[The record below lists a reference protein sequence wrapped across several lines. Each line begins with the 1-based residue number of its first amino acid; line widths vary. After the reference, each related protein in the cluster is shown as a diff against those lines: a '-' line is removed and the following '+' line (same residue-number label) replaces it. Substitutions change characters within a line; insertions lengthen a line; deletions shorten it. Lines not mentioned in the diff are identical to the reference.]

1 MATTPETEGPTGGI
15 ARKLAVP
22 VLIGAAGS
30 ALGFVLTKRDRVRE
44 AAPKL
49 REAVSDIPVPHVPE
63 GGFGELAGDLRG
75 KLDEV
80 LGRERPAESEG
91 SDGDP
96 GFTGGSDVDLSQ
108 FEERRRER
116 EKRRARRR
124 QRSRR

>member
-1 MATTPETEGPTGGI
+1 MAVRMYLLGEFETPTDGYTVLDLTTEAGRT
-15 ARKLAVP
+15 
-22 VLIGAAGS
+22 AALRA
-30 ALGFVLTKRDRVRE
+30 AL
-44 AAPKL
+44 
-49 REAVSDIPVPHVPE
+49 
-63 GGFGELAGDLRG
+63 
-75 KLDEV
+75 EV